1 MRPIPQ
7 PHHKPVTNPTSTKA
21 TIYEYT
27 TIGLVVL
34 IHLLDDRPRHIRYR
48 EALRKN
54 VDVSGERREVV
65 DRGGERR
72 TRVFT
77 PSGPHIDR
85 GDDSGRERRGRT
97 PPPNIHT
104 QTTSSYRTEER
115 RPRTPPLPPPPRR
128 TTSSHPILRP
138 SLYYLAARPPP
149 PERTRTA
156 NINTSRASQYS
167 RPRSPVPNKE
177 QPQERKRRTPPSP
190 PPARRTNPPRRSSSP
205 VPPSYFIRHVRPS
218 TPSQPQPA
226 NTRSS
231 LPRHPYPRASSPH
244 RTSRPPSPPLPSA
257 FRTRR
262 SSTPD
267 QPLRPPTSGE
277 RREAWTRIRS
287 VTPST

>member
-34 IHLLDDRPRHIRYR
+34 IHLLDDHPRHIRYR

-54 VDVSGERREVV
+54 ADVSGERQEVV
-65 DRGGERR
+65 DRGGER
-72 TRVFT
+72 TRGFT
-77 PSGPHIDR
+77 PPGPHIDR
-85 GDDSGRERRGRT
+85 GGGSGRERRGRT
-97 PPPNIHT
+97 PLPNIHT

-115 RPRTPPLPPPPRR
+115 RPRTPPPPPPPRR
-128 TTSSHPILRP
+128 TTSSRPVPRP
-138 SLYYLAARPPP
+138 SLYYLASRSPP

-156 NINTSRASQYS
+156 NISTSRASQYPLPHS
-167 RPRSPVPNKE
+167 SAPNKE
-177 QPQERKRRTPPSP
+177 QPQERKRQTPPSP
-190 PPARRTNPPRRSSSP
+190 PPARRTNPPHRSSSP
-205 VPPSYFIRHVRPS
+205 APTSYFIRHVRPS
-218 TPSQPQPA
+218 TPSRPRPA
-226 NTRSS
+226 NTRYS
-231 LPRHPYPRASSPH
+231 PRRPYPRASSPH
-244 RTSRPPSPPLPSA
+244 PTSRHPSPPLPSA

-262 SSTPD
+262 SSMPD
-267 QPLRPPTSGE
+267 QSPRSPTSRE

>member
-34 IHLLDDRPRHIRYR
+34 IHLLDDHPRHIRYR

-54 VDVSGERREVV
+54 ADVSGERQEVV

-85 GDDSGRERRGRT
+85 GGGSGRERRGRT
-97 PPPNIHT
+97 PPNIHT
-104 QTTSSYRTEER
+104 QTTSSYHTEER
-115 RPRTPPLPPPPRR
+115 RPRTPPPPPPPRR
-128 TTSSHPILRP
+128 TTSSRLIPRP
-138 SLYYLAARPPP
+138 SLYYLASRPPLP
-149 PERTRTA
+149 KLTRSA
-156 NINTSRASQYS
+156 NISTSRASQYPP
-167 RPRSPVPNKE
+167 PRSSAPNKE
-177 QPQERKRRTPPSP
+177 RPRERRLRTPPSP
-190 PPARRTNPPRRSSSP
+190 PPPRRTNPPRRSSFP
-205 VPPSYFIRHVRPS
+205 PPPSYFIRHVRPS
-218 TPSQPQPA
+218 TPSRPQPA

-231 LPRHPYPRASSPH
+231 PRSPYPRASSPH
-244 RTSRPPSPPLPSA
+244 HTSRPPSPPLPSA

-262 SSTPD
+262 SSTPN
-267 QPLRPPTSGE
+267 QPPGPPTSGE